1 MEIKNNADA
10 PQFMINWKHLC
21 LVALHFVVFVLSAF
35 SQEFITTEGVA
46 RALP

>member
-21 LVALHFVVFVLSAF
+21 LVALHFVVLILSAL
-35 SQEFITTEGVA
+35 SQEFVTIEDAAG
-46 RALP
+46 ALP